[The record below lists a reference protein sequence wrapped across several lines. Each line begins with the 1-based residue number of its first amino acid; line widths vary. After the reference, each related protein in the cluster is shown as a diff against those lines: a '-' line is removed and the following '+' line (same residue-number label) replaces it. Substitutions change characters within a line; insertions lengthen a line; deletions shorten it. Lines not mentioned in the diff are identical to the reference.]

1 VQAVSVLIPGMIGSA
16 ILTAGAAAVS
26 DGRSGTIPN
35 SITLPP
41 MILAPLLYTTTLGL
55 EFGLQSIA
63 SAIASGI
70 APYLMFRRQAMGG
83 GDVKLFAALGAL
95 CGFDP
100 VAGVRI
106 QLVSFTVAMLVAL
119 SAKAWRGRLSAT
131 LAAVLATTLNW
142 VLPSRCRLRVGD
154 ELMSPIRMGSPIL
167 VATVACSIS
176 PLTRVWSM

>member
-1 VQAVSVLIPGMIGSA
+1 MIGSA
-16 ILTAGAAAVS
+16 IVTAGAAAVS

-41 MILAPLLYTTTLGL
+41 LILAPLLYAATLGL
-55 EFGLQSIA
+55 EFGLQSLL
-63 SAIASGI
+63 SGFASGI

-106 QLVSFTVAMLVAL
+106 QLVAFAVAMVAAL
-119 SAKAWRGRLSAT
+119 TAKAWRGRLLST
-131 LAAVLATTLNW
+131 LAGVVAMALNW
-142 VLPSRCRLRVGD
+142 VLPSRWRLRVSD

-167 VATVACSIS
+167 VATVTCSIP
-176 PLTRVWSM
+176 PLTRVWSI

>member
-1 VQAVSVLIPGMIGSA
+1 VSLLIPGMIGSA
-16 ILTAGAAAVS
+16 IVTAGAAAVS

-41 MILAPLLYTTTLGL
+41 MILAPLLYATTLGL
-55 EFGLQSIA
+55 EFGLQSLA
-63 SAIASGI
+63 SALVSGI

-106 QLVSFTVAMLVAL
+106 QLVAFTLAMLVAL
-119 SAKAWRGRLSAT
+119 SAKAWRGRLFAT
-131 LAAVLATTLNW
+131 LAAALAMVLNW
-142 VLPSRCRLRVGD
+142 VLPSRWRFRVSD
-154 ELMSPIRMGSPIL
+154 ELLSPIRMGSPIL
-167 VATVACSIS
+167 VATVTCSIP